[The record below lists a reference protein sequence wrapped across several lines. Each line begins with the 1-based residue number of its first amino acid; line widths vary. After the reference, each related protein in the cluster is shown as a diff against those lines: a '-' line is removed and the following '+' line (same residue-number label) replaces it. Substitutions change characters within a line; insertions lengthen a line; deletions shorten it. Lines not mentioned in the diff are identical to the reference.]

1 MQVEP
6 VVGSVV
12 QSLRQMMLPY
22 TAQKLK
28 ARKTNKLKDF
38 VSVAGP
44 MGVTHL
50 MMLTQSREKDPEQQ
64 PQKKAPSAGGQAPPT
79 SASSSSAAA
88 ASSGTGAA
96 ASSEAPEDL
105 DDTMGAGVQLRIA
118 RMPRGPTLTF
128 RLQRFSLPA
137 EVLAQQKRPAV
148 PPSAF
153 ETPPLVVLNGF

>member
-1 MQVEP
+1 
-6 VVGSVV
+6 
-12 QSLRQMMLPY
+12 MMLPY

-50 MMLTQSREKDPEQQ
+50 MMLTQSREKDPDQQQ
-64 PQKKAPSAGGQAPPT
+64 PQKKAHSPSPGGQAVPT
-79 SASSSSAAA
+79 SAASSSSSSSS

-118 RMPRGPTLTF
+118 RLPRGPTLTF

-137 EVLAQQKRPAV
+137 EVLA
-148 PPSAF
+148 
-153 ETPPLVVLNGF
+153 